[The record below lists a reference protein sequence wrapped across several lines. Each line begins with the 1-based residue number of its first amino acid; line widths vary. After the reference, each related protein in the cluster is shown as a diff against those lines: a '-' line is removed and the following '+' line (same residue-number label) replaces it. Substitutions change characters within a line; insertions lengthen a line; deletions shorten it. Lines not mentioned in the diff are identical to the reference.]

1 MSKEHRPA
9 FLFYASDWLSSTQDM
24 NAATRGMYHALLCHQ
39 WLRGSLP
46 NQIDRL
52 WRLAGADSKEEFSN
66 AWAMLVHR
74 FSIAENMQGESVL
87 QNERLE
93 AIRRATN
100 EKSDKATKRATD
112 AANARWGKKE
122 DASSNA
128 QAMPNTMLK
137 NANKEDEDENE
148 DNSIIVEHPYNGG
161 TSVTYQQGGAGG
173 NGKIPPDFIDS
184 IYTDFVAA
192 YGKTKNAVQQFKIQQ
207 ELLAAVIDCMDR
219 KGVSYNEAGKFLIW
233 CADLANQTDAKNR
246 NAYRLSPQNW
256 LAQRCYHSNPLEN
269 VVEVAEKESPSEK
282 LARQM
287 AEFQKQHQHKKAQEA
302 GNNGK

>member
-46 NQIDRL
+46 TQIDRL

-122 DASSNA
+122 DAPSNA
-128 QAMPNTMLK
+128 QALPKDMLK
-137 NANKEDEDENE
+137 NANKEDEDRNE
-148 DNSIIVEHPYNGG
+148 DNSIVVEHSYNGS

-173 NGKIPPDFIDS
+173 NGKIPPNFIDS

-192 YGKTKNAVQQFKIQQ
+192 YGKTKNAIQQYKIQQ
-207 ELLAAVIDCMDR
+207 ELLDAVIDCMSR
-219 KGVSYNEAGKFLIW
+219 GMSYTDAGKFLIG
-233 CADLANQTDAKNR
+233 CADLANKADATNR
-246 NAYRLSPQNW
+246 SVFRLAPHNW

-269 VVEVAEKESPSEK
+269 VLQVAEKESPSEK
-282 LARQM
+282 LAREMEQ
-287 AEFQKQHQHKKAQEA
+287 FKKQHQQKKMAQEA
-302 GNNGK
+302 EINGK